1 MKKTIRVLSRKTTDF
16 QTPNPPIKKLKNAKK
31 HFLQSIIKEL
41 AEFEIFFKMSFKM
54 TKQSNQKPVFKN
66 KSFSIT
72 EPKIA

>member
-1 MKKTIRVLSRKTTDF
+1 M
-16 QTPNPPIKKLKNAKK
+16 LKA
-31 HFLQSIIKEL
+31 FLQSIIKEL

-54 TKQSNQKPVFKN
+54 TKTKKPVFKN